1 MVIHMTDRRTLI
13 AMAGAALLP
22 LQAARAAAPPPEA
35 GNLGFVPD
43 PRFLAQA
50 KRLLDTAPAIDLHAH
65 PGRTFGRDAV
75 GLSAAAAS
83 IIAGGPFEDRAIA
96 DMRAGGISGASF
108 AAVADLQILD
118 AKGMAL
124 AATRE
129 FAPGEARASYE
140 RQIANLKTYVL
151 AAGARLVREPADFVT
166 FKRRGEIGALLTV
179 EGADFLAG
187 DLSGLS
193 AAFNDGVRSVTL
205 VHYHSNELGETQ
217 TAPGPSQGLTA
228 FGRDVV
234 TEMGRLG
241 MIVDVA
247 HAAEPVV
254 RGVLAATDR
263 PLMCSHT
270 YVLGHGTDNPR
281 FISDALAREI
291 AAHGGVI
298 GAWPSGIGAVTL
310 NDYVDRIFQ
319 IAEVA
324 GPAHVALGTDMD
336 ANFKPVMTSYRQL
349 PLVVSELL
357 RRGYG
362 TDNVKAFL
370 GGNFLRVFRAVWA
383 GRGR

>member
-1 MVIHMTDRRTLI
+1 MAMTDRRTL
-13 AMAGAALLP
+13 MALAATALLP
-22 LQAARAAAPPPEA
+22 AGLARAAINPSETD
-35 GNLGFVPD
+35 NLGFTPD
-43 PRFLAQA
+43 EPFLAQA
-50 KRLLDTAPAIDLHAH
+50 RRLLAKVPAIDLHAH
-65 PGRTFGRDAV
+65 PGRTFGRGAV

-118 AKGMAL
+118 ARGTAL

-129 FAPGEARASYE
+129 FAPGEARATYG
-140 RQIANLKTYVL
+140 RQIANLKTYVV
-151 AAGARLVREPADFVT
+151 AAGAQLVRQPSDFTT
-166 FKRRGEIGALLTV
+166 FKRRGEIGALLAV

-187 DLSGLS
+187 DLSGLR
-193 AAFNDGVRSVTL
+193 AAFDDSVRSITL

-217 TAPGPSQGLTA
+217 TAPGPSQGLTG

-263 PLMCSHT
+263 PVMCSHT
-270 YVLGHGTDNPR
+270 FILGHGTNNAR
-281 FISDALAREI
+281 FISEALAREI

-298 GAWPSGIGAVTL
+298 GVWPAGIGATTL

-319 IAEVA
+319 LADVV
-324 GPAHVALGTDMD
+324 GPDHVALGTDMD
-336 ANFKPVMTSYRQL
+336 ANYRPVMTSYRQL

-362 TDNVKAFL
+362 EGHVRAFL
-370 GGNFLRVFRAVWA
+370 GGNFLRVFKTVWA
-383 GRGR
+383 GRIR